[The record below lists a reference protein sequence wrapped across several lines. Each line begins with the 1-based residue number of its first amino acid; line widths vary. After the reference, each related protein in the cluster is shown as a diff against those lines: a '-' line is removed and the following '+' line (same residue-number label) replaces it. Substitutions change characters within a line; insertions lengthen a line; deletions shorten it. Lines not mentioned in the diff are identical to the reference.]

1 VVYFKLVTRLP
12 KPPALP
18 ARPTQGLRFF
28 VLVQAVPGRVATI
41 TRSLRR
47 LRQVSAVHPVTG
59 PYDIIALLEVGDPRE
74 ISQVVAGTI
83 GGMRGVTRT
92 TTLLCAE

>member
-1 VVYFKLVTRLP
+1 MVAVTRLP
-12 KPPALP
+12 KPPVPP
-18 ARPTQGLRFF
+18 ARPAQGLRFF

-41 TRSLRR
+41 VRSLHR

-59 PYDIIALLEVGDPRE
+59 PYDIIALLEVGDARE

>member
-1 VVYFKLVTRLP
+1 MVRRRLAPPPPSSRPVT
-12 KPPALP
+12 
-18 ARPTQGLRFF
+18 GLRVF
-28 VLVQAVPGRVATI
+28 VLIQAVPGRVATVV
-41 TRSLRR
+41 RSLRR
-47 LRQVSAVHPVTG
+47 LRAVSTVHPVTG
-59 PYDIIALLEVGDPRE
+59 PYDIIALVEVGDARE